1 MANELVEIIEKYN
14 MNGFQGSYSPSG
26 KHLGGWGT
34 DKNDWHGYCDYYV
47 EALTRFKDREVS
59 VLEIG
64 TNYGCSAILWHDFLP
79 KSKMLLLDIQE
90 TMNAKCWE
98 IMDNDR
104 FTYANCDAYDEDTP
118 EEVRGVVP
126 GGFDIIF
133 DDGPHTVK
141 SQKECIEYYLPMLNI
156 NGTMF
161 IEDIQSVDD
170 FDGHL

>member
-1 MANELVEIIEKYN
+1 
-14 MNGFQGSYSPSG
+14 
-26 KHLGGWGT
+26 
-34 DKNDWHGYCDYYV
+34 
-47 EALTRFKDREVS
+47 
-59 VLEIG
+59 
-64 TNYGCSAILWHDFLP
+64 
-79 KSKMLLLDIQE
+79 
-90 TMNAKCWE
+90 
-98 IMDNDR
+98 MDNDR

-141 SQKECIEYYLPMLNI
+141 SQKECIEYYLPMLNN

-170 FDGHL
+170 FDELQNTFDEVKGTLPGNYSCERVDLRYVKDRYDDLIFVINRVDE